1 MGSFF
6 IWRLWEARAG
16 VVTDFVLFVEEELL
30 SPSNLQQ
37 ERIMVGQSLN
47 HQSRKIVLAT
57 YCRCTCKQDVGCIP
71 FLYIEHAYCTTY
83 IIQASNPSSSNYM
96 HSHSSRGD
104 ILCVCVCVWGL
115 KIFFKK
121 GIWFDLECLW
131 RGDAMVYITWKS
143 SSIHWIH
150 PLEIL
155 CRYANPRR
163 YFNVTIQR
171 FPSVSWQPLDFF

>member
-1 MGSFF
+1 MCSFF
-6 IWRLWEARAG
+6 IWRLSEARAG

-37 ERIMVGQSLN
+37 ETIMVGQSLN

-57 YCRCTCKQDVGCIP
+57 YCRCTCKQDVGCIL

-83 IIQASNPSSSNYM
+83 IQASNASSSNYM
-96 HSHSSRGD
+96 HSHSSRRN
-104 ILCVCVCVWGL
+104 ILCVCGL

-131 RGDAMVYITWKS
+131 HRDAMVYIT
-143 SSIHWIH
+143 
-150 PLEIL
+150 
-155 CRYANPRR
+155 
-163 YFNVTIQR
+163 
-171 FPSVSWQPLDFF
+171 